1 MGLLLVHAYD
11 PSVGDYA
18 DTSPADGGG
27 KLMAFASVERL
38 IAFRYLRARREEG
51 FISVI
56 AGFSLIGI
64 ALGVGTLIVV
74 MSVMNGFRIEMLRQM
89 SAISGQLGIQ
99 GNRDGLVATPDLLAR
114 LRAIPGVVSATPSA
128 EGQVIAIAGD
138 RVRGVLL
145 RGMTPEDFRA
155 RTPLAAAIE
164 GPPGV
169 RDRYR
174 ALCRS
179 DDSKPTEWGTL
190 KGFGD
195 DFTIVVGRRFADLM
209 GLKVGDRLQ
218 LVSPVSMATP
228 LGVMPR
234 SASATVTAVFCAG
247 MYDYDANFVYAPMAD
262 AQRLL
267 NLGDKVSTIE
277 VFLKEG
283 TPLAEARRLATQ
295 VVGLQGWVFDW
306 YQANFGFFAAIQGQ
320 TNVMFV
326 VLTMIVLVAAFNIVS
341 SLVML
346 VRTKTADIAILRTMG
361 ATRGAILR
369 LFLLDGLAI
378 GGIGVVVG
386 AALGLAFAAN
396 IEAIRQWLQHTF
408 GLVLFDETL
417 YLLAEMPSHIEW
429 QEVVGIG
436 VMALVFAL
444 AASLYPAARASRL
457 DPVEGL
463 RRE

>member
-1 MGLLLVHAYD
+1 M
-11 PSVGDYA
+11 
-18 DTSPADGGG
+18 
-27 KLMAFASVERL
+27 
-38 IAFRYLRARREEG
+38 
-51 FISVI
+51 
-56 AGFSLIGI
+56 
-64 ALGVGTLIVV
+64 
-74 MSVMNGFRIEMLRQM
+74 
-89 SAISGQLGIQ
+89 
-99 GNRDGLVATPDLLAR
+99 
-114 LRAIPGVVSATPSA
+114 
-128 EGQVIAIAGD
+128 IAIAGD

-155 RTPLAAAIE
+155 RTPLAAAID
-164 GPPGV
+164 GPPAV

-174 ALCRS
+174 ALCPQRRRQA
-179 DDSKPTEWGTL
+179 DRLGHAQ
-190 KGFGD
+190 GFCGD
-195 DFTIVVGRRFADLM
+195 DFSVVVGRRFADLM
-209 GLKVGDRLQ
+209 GLKIGDRLQ
-218 LVSPVSMATP
+218 LVSPVSIVTP

-234 SASATVTAVFCAG
+234 SAAATVTAIFCAG

-267 NLGDKVSTIE
+267 NFGNKVSTIE
-277 VFLKEG
+277 IFLKEG
-283 TPLAEARRLATQ
+283 TPLAEARRQVTQ

-378 GGIGVVVG
+378 GGIGVLVG
-386 AALGLAFAAN
+386 AGLGIAFAAN

-436 VMALVFAL
+436 LMALVFAL
-444 AASLYPAARASRL
+444 AASLYPALRAARL

-463 RRE
+463 HRE

>member
-1 MGLLLVHAYD
+1 
-11 PSVGDYA
+11 
-18 DTSPADGGG
+18 
-27 KLMAFASVERL
+27 MAFASVERL

-56 AGFSLIGI
+56 AGFSLVGI

-89 SAISGQLGIQ
+89 SAISGQLGVQ
-99 GNRDGLVATPDLLAR
+99 GNRDGLDATPDLLAR
-114 LRAIPGVVSATPSA
+114 LRAVPGVLSATPSA

-164 GPPGV
+164 GPPEV

-174 ALCRS
+174 ALCRT
-179 DDSKPTEWGTL
+179 DDSKPVEWGSL

-195 DFTIVVGRRFADLM
+195 DFTIVVGRRVADLM

-218 LVSPVSMATP
+218 LVSPVSMVTP

-234 SASATVTAVFCAG
+234 AASARVTAIFCAG
-247 MYDYDANFVYAPMAD
+247 MYDYDANFVYAPMAN

-267 NLGDKVSTIE
+267 DLGNKVSTIE
-277 VFLKEG
+277 VFLKDG
-283 TPLAEARRLATQ
+283 TPLAEARRLVTQ

-306 YQANFGFFAAIQGQ
+306 YQTNFGFFAAIQGQ

-444 AASLYPAARASRL
+444 AASLYPAARAARL

>member
-1 MGLLLVHAYD
+1 
-11 PSVGDYA
+11 
-18 DTSPADGGG
+18 
-27 KLMAFASVERL
+27 MAFAVERL
-38 IAFRYLRARREEG
+38 IALRYLRARREEG

-74 MSVMNGFRIEMLRQM
+74 MAVMNGFQIEMLRQM
-89 SAISGQLGIQ
+89 AGISGQLGVQ
-99 GNRDGLVATPDLLAR
+99 GTRGGLVATPDLISR
-114 LRAIPGVVSATPSA
+114 LRAVPGVATATASA
-128 EGQVIAIAGD
+128 EGQVIAVAGD
-138 RVRGVLL
+138 MVRGVLL

-155 RTPLAAAIE
+155 RLPLSAAIE

-174 ALCRS
+174 NLCRS
-179 DDSKPTEWGTL
+179 DDGKPLDWGTL
-190 KGFGD
+190 NGFGD
-195 DFTIVVGRRFADLM
+195 DFTVVVGKRFADLM

-218 LVSPVSMATP
+218 IVSPVSIATP

-234 SASATVTAVFCAG
+234 SALAEVTAIFCAG
-247 MYDYDANFVYAPMAD
+247 MYDYDSNFVYAPLPEV
-262 AQRLL
+262 QRLL
-267 NLGDKVSTIE
+267 AMGDRVSTIE
-277 VFLKEG
+277 IFLAEG
-283 TPLAEARRLATQ
+283 TPLAVAKRQVTQ
-295 VVGLQGWVFDW
+295 VVGGQGWVFDW
-306 YQANFGFFAAIQGQ
+306 FQANFGFFAAIQGQ
-320 TNVMFV
+320 TNVLFI

-346 VRTKTADIAILRTMG
+346 VRTKTGDIAILRTMG

-378 GGIGVVVG
+378 GGIGALIGVV
-386 AALGLAFAAN
+386 LGLAFALN

-417 YLLAEMPSHIEW
+417 YLLAEMPSHITW
-429 QEVVGIG
+429 QEVAVIAG
-436 VMALVFAL
+436 MALVFAL
-444 AASLYPAARASRL
+444 VASLYPAFRAARL